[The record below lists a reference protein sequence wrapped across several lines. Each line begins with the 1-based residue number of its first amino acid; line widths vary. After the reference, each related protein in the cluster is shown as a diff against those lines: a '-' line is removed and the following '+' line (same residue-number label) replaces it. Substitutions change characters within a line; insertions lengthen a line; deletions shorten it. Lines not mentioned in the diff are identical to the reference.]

1 MVISVHP
8 VSERIRDARERS
20 GLSQADLARAA
31 MMHPSYVSHLE
42 RGVRGPGDAA
52 LVRLARALGVT
63 AQYLEQGDRS
73 PEYLESEAALVR
85 ARQLM
90 RAGRAADAAV
100 ELEDVELAALDVDQA
115 AKVLLA
121 RAEALDLAGDLET
134 SARLLAD
141 VTHRLVV
148 GHRPER
154 ATYAATRLVMALTEA
169 GDLHAA
175 VRTGEEHL
183 ATLAGLAAGT
193 DEIFRL
199 ESTLVWAYVARGD
212 VTYARVRGQDL
223 LGRALVHG
231 SARAVWSVHWNL
243 AFVDDALGDADD
255 ALSHLRA
262 ALAIAGGD
270 EVERDVPRLRL
281 DLAQLLLTV
290 DPPRPRE
297 ALTELDAAATALEV
311 GESQVEL
318 ARAATIRSR
327 ATLLLGQHRAAL
339 AHAARTGTVVWDP
352 HPRGGAPVPGTALVT
367 PNLAEALDAAEALGL
382 DATPDDPGGLAR
394 SLAAASRVSTCR
406 SSEDRRASVDAR
418 PITAATVA
426 TSATTTATSRR
437 RRVHR
442 GRRDRGAAPVTARA

>member
-1 MVISVHP
+1 MRSVHP

-52 LVRLARALGVT
+52 LERLARALGVT

-90 RAGRAADAAV
+90 RAGRAPDAAR
-100 ELEDVELAALDVDQA
+100 ELEQVELAALDVDQA

-134 SARLLAD
+134 SAQLLAD

-169 GDLHAA
+169 GDLHGA
-175 VRTGEEHL
+175 VRAGEEHL
-183 ATLAGLAAGT
+183 ATLREPAAGT

-243 AFVDDALGDADD
+243 AFVDDALGDHDD
-255 ALSHLRA
+255 ALSHLRS

-297 ALTELDAAATALEV
+297 ALAELDAAATALEV

-318 ARAATIRSR
+318 ARAATTRSR

-339 AHAARTGTVVWDP
+339 AHAARAVEMLATGE
-352 HPRGGAPVPGTALVT
+352 RR
-367 PNLAEALDAAEALGL
+367 DAAAAHEALGDALLASGERPAAIKAYRQAADRL
-382 DATPDDPGGLAR
+382 DLAP
-394 SLAAASRVSTCR
+394 AG
-406 SSEDRRASVDAR
+406 R
-418 PITAATVA
+418 P
-426 TSATTTATSRR
+426 
-437 RRVHR
+437 
-442 GRRDRGAAPVTARA
+442 TARAWRRIGDRLRVAGDDRAHVAEAYRRAIGAAGVGVVRA

>member
-1 MVISVHP
+1 
-8 VSERIRDARERS
+8 
-20 GLSQADLARAA
+20 
-31 MMHPSYVSHLE
+31 
-42 RGVRGPGDAA
+42 
-52 LVRLARALGVT
+52 
-63 AQYLEQGDRS
+63 
-73 PEYLESEAALVR
+73 
-85 ARQLM
+85 
-90 RAGRAADAAV
+90 
-100 ELEDVELAALDVDQA
+100 
-115 AKVLLA
+115 
-121 RAEALDLAGDLET
+121 
-134 SARLLAD
+134 
-141 VTHRLVV
+141 
-148 GHRPER
+148 
-154 ATYAATRLVMALTEA
+154 MALTEA

-255 ALSHLRA
+255 ALSHLRS

-297 ALTELDAAATALEV
+297 ALAELDAAATALEV

-339 AHAARTGTVVWDP
+339 AHAARAVEM
-352 HPRGGAPVPGTALVT
+352 
-367 PNLAEALDAAEALGL
+367 LAGERRDAAAAHEALG
-382 DATPDDPGGLAR
+382 DALLAAGERTAAIKAYRQVADRLELAPAGRPTAR
-394 SLAAASRVSTCR
+394 SWRRLGDRLRAAGDDGAHVAAAY
-406 SSEDRRASVDAR
+406 RRAIDA
-418 PITAATVA
+418 AGVG
-426 TSATTTATSRR
+426 
-437 RRVHR
+437 V
-442 GRRDRGAAPVTARA
+442 VRA